1 MLVVIGGPA
10 LREKESRP
18 CNVRG
23 FKKQTAQH
31 SQSAEELLGFSVATL
46 CCSLRTWGLEPKS
59 REQKGEGD
67 NSFLSPG
74 STHITV
80 FCCAL
85 GKYNCGLT
93 LTHRFER
100 EKKKKMMVAAAAFN
114 AARK

>member
-1 MLVVIGGPA
+1 MGL
-10 LREKESRP
+10 
-18 CNVRG
+18 
-23 FKKQTAQH
+23 T
-31 SQSAEELLGFSVATL
+31 AEEQGTEG
-46 CCSLRTWGLEPKS
+46 R
-59 REQKGEGD
+59 GD
-67 NSFLSPG
+67 NSFLSAG
-74 STHITV
+74 GTHITV